1 VITVP
6 ISIGELIDKLSILH
20 VKKTKITNIDK
31 LNYVNNEFEL
41 LYNFSSVFLNDEEV
55 LKLYH
60 ELVETNSKLW
70 DIEDNLRVIETKKN
84 FDINFIELSRSVYFT
99 NDKRFELKD
108 KINTLTNSD
117 VREQKDYVNY
127 Q

>member
-1 VITVP
+1 MITVP

-20 VKKTKITNIDK
+20 VKKIKITNIDK

-70 DIEDNLRVIETKKN
+70 DIEDNLRVIESKKN
-84 FDINFIELSRSVYFT
+84 FDNNFIELSRSVYFT

>member
-1 VITVP
+1 MITVP

-70 DIEDNLRVIETKKN
+70 DIEDNLRVIESKKN
-84 FDINFIELSRSVYFT
+84 FDNNFIELSRSVYFT

>member
-1 VITVP
+1 MITVP

-70 DIEDNLRVIETKKN
+70 DIEDNLRVIESKKN

-99 NDKRFELKD
+99 NDKRFKLKD

>member
-1 VITVP
+1 MITVP

-99 NDKRFELKD
+99 NDKRFKLKD

>member
-1 VITVP
+1 MITVP
-6 ISIGELIDKLSILH
+6 ISVGELIDKLSILH
-20 VKKTKITNIDK
+20 IKKTKITNIDK

>member
-1 VITVP
+1 M
-6 ISIGELIDKLSILH
+6 
-20 VKKTKITNIDK
+20 
-31 LNYVNNEFEL
+31 

>member
-41 LYNFSSVFLNDEEV
+41 LYNFSSVFLNDDEV

-99 NDKRFELKD
+99 NDKRFKLKD

>member
-1 VITVP
+1 MVTIPV
-6 ISIGELIDKLSILH
+6 SVGELIDKLSILH
-20 VKKTKITNIDK
+20 IKKTKITNIDK

-99 NDKRFELKD
+99 NDKRFKLKD

>member
-1 VITVP
+1 MITVP
-6 ISIGELIDKLSILH
+6 ISVGELIDKLSILH
-20 VKKTKITNIDK
+20 IKKTKITNIDK

-41 LYNFSSVFLNDEEV
+41 LYNFSSVFLNDDEV

>member
-1 VITVP
+1 LITVP

-20 VKKTKITNIDK
+20 VKKIKITNIDK

-70 DIEDNLRVIETKKN
+70 DIEDNLRVIESKKN
-84 FDINFIELSRSVYFT
+84 FDNNFIELSRSVYFT

>member
-1 VITVP
+1 MITVP
-6 ISIGELIDKLSILH
+6 VSIGELIDKLSILY

-31 LNYVNNEFEL
+31 LNYVNKEFEL
-41 LYNFSSVFLNDEEV
+41 LYNFSSVFLNNEEV

-70 DIEDNLRVIETKKN
+70 DIEDSLRVIESEKN
-84 FDINFIELSRSVYFT
+84 FDFNFIELSRSVYFT

-127 Q
+127 H

>member
-6 ISIGELIDKLSILH
+6 ISVGELIDKLSILH
-20 VKKTKITNIDK
+20 IKKTKITNIDK

>member
-70 DIEDNLRVIETKKN
+70 DIEDNLRVIESKKN

-99 NDKRFELKD
+99 NDKRFKLKD

>member
-6 ISIGELIDKLSILH
+6 ISVGELIDKLSILH
-20 VKKTKITNIDK
+20 IKKTKITNIDK

-41 LYNFSSVFLNDEEV
+41 LYNFSSVFLNDDEV

>member
-99 NDKRFELKD
+99 NDKRFKLKD

>member
-1 VITVP
+1 MITVP

>member
-1 VITVP
+1 LITVP

-70 DIEDNLRVIETKKN
+70 DIEDNLRVIESKKN
-84 FDINFIELSRSVYFT
+84 FDNNFIELSRSVYFT